1 VTHLYERAGTYY
13 PRVRVTNEAGKKASD
28 SLEVNAWQWVTL
40 IRDRD
45 TIDLRR
51 GESAEINVSVS
62 GKTRVKVI
70 LEDNRYR
77 YVRTLQKWRE
87 TNGTIVLRWDGT
99 DSRGKAVAEGDYY
112 AVLFYEDG
120 GVIQRFDLR
129 EKRKYW
135 DVALTTNVEQGQ
147 VFAPF
152 LEPMKVSFTLP
163 VAAEVSLDIGP
174 TGESVTERL
183 RTLFARQPM
192 GAGEY
197 TVFWDGDTNDGT
209 LLDLKPYQ
217 EKYPW
222 EARYIIFGGFYNQL
236 ADNAIYVK
244 DPLRVSGLTTEPPIY
259 TPQSGEGDRELA
271 IRFRLS
277 AAANVT
283 LTINDA
289 ESGGKFLRW
298 TSDRLAKGVN
308 TLYWN
313 GRDSEGRLLAPGVY
327 RIGVKATD
335 RRGRESLTHYI
346 LQRIFY

>member
-1 VTHLYERAGTYY
+1 
-13 PRVRVTNEAGKKASD
+13 
-28 SLEVNAWQWVTL
+28 
-40 IRDRD
+40 
-45 TIDLRR
+45 
-51 GESAEINVSVS
+51 
-62 GKTRVKVI
+62 
-70 LEDNRYR
+70 
-77 YVRTLQKWRE
+77 
-87 TNGTIVLRWDGT
+87 
-99 DSRGKAVAEGDYY
+99 
-112 AVLFYEDG
+112 
-120 GVIQRFDLR
+120 
-129 EKRKYW
+129 
-135 DVALTTNVEQGQ
+135 
-147 VFAPF
+147 
-152 LEPMKVSFTLP
+152 
-163 VAAEVSLDIGP
+163 
-174 TGESVTERL
+174 
-183 RTLFARQPM
+183 M

-209 LLDLKPYQ
+209 LLDLKPYR
-217 EKYPW
+217 EKYPGQ
-222 EARYIIFGGFYNQL
+222 ASYIIFGGFYNQL

-289 ESGGKFLRW
+289 ESGGEFLHW
-298 TSDRLAKGVN
+298 TSGQLARGVN

-313 GRDSEGRLLAPGVY
+313 GRDGEGRLLAPGVY